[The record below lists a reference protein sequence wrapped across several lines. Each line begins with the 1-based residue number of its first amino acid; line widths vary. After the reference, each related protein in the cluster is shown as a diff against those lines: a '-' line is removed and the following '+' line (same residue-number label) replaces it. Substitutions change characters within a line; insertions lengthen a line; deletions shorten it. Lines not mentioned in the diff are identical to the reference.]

1 MNKHTGDLW
10 QAFQGT
16 KLWQVQIEHEARPS
30 IAVGMVSAFNDF
42 LKEMSRASPGTPD
55 SLPKL
60 QADAGIKL
68 VLTNT
73 EDMLLNINTIE

>member
-1 MNKHTGDLW
+1 MW
-10 QAFQGT
+10 QSFQDT

-30 IAVGMVSAFNDF
+30 ISVGMVSAFNDF
-42 LKEMSRASPGTPD
+42 LKETARASPGTPD

-73 EDMLLNINTIE
+73 EDTLLKSINKIECID